1 MRKPT
6 ADELGVFR
14 TNLNNRINSILNV
27 GQIKAVLRLMR
38 DEEGIDKDLFQ
49 YANVALNQWMAEEL
63 QACVP
68 VPIKQTAWYEATA
81 KVDEPTLKILADEG
95 WEWEYI
101 SSSRRIK
108 LSTCQ
113 LLLANHPSLNGN
125 YLYGVRSVQPDLWII
140 LKSNDRTKAE
150 VFCFRDGSWEP
161 FTLSKDTTEVNCNK
175 CNTKLLQRVE
185 NESNKLLEV

>member
-6 ADELGVFR
+6 SNELEVFR
-14 TNLNNRINSILNV
+14 TNLNARINSILNV

-63 QACVP
+63 QACIPVP
-68 VPIKQTAWYEATA
+68 VKQTLWFDATA

-101 SSSRRIK
+101 YLGNRVR

-113 LLLANHPSLNGN
+113 LLLANQPPLSGN
-125 YLYGVRSVQPDLWII
+125 YVYGVRSEQLNIWIL
-140 LKSNDRTKAE
+140 LKSNEKNKADAY
-150 VFCFRDGSWEP
+150 CSRDSWVP